1 MSNVQASK
9 RDFFISFNKA
19 DRLWA
24 TWIAW
29 VLEETGYSVF
39 FQDWDFRGNF
49 VEHMNRA
56 HSEAQRTLA
65 VLSDYYFSSEFTL
78 PEWSARFAQ
87 DPASREDRL
96 VPAKVGTLKDDTI
109 FSAIVYADLTNCPE
123 EVARDRLLDRVKKAV
138 DAGFRSKPL
147 NPPGFPGS
155 PPRQFSSKPEF
166 PREGALPTPALE
178 RSSRTAGD
186 KSVTIGRDAIGS
198 IIATGDNNSINPSGP
213 TSVSKT
219 TTLPISDSVDIVREL
234 EHIRAILNRIG
245 GENAS
250 KIRRALDDA
259 DEEARKARP
268 NKNEIGTALERAIDY
283 ANKGGDF
290 ADHVEKL
297 TPYVTNAVAWLGS
310 NWHKLLPLVGLV
322 V

>member
-1 MSNVQASK
+1 MSNDSVSK
-9 RDFFISFNKA
+9 RDFFISFNQA

-49 VEHMNRA
+49 IEHMNRA

-65 VLSDYYFSSEFTL
+65 VLSDHYFSSEFTL

-87 DPASREDRL
+87 DPSSREDRL
-96 VPAKVGTLKDDTI
+96 VPAKVGPLTDDNI
-109 FSAIVYADLTNCPE
+109 VSAIVYADLTNCPE

-138 DAGFRSKPL
+138 DASFRSKPL
-147 NPPGFPGS
+147 NPPGFPGG
-155 PPRQFSSKPEF
+155 PPRQFSSKPAF
-166 PREGALPTPALE
+166 PQDGALPKPSPV

-186 KSVTIGRDAIGS
+186 KSIAIGRDAIGS
-198 IIATGDNNSINPSGP
+198 IVATGDNNNINLSGP
-213 TSVSKT
+213 ISVSKT
-219 TTLPISDSVDIVREL
+219 TTLPSSDSVDIVQEL
-234 EHIRAILNRIG
+234 EHIRTILNRIG
-245 GENAS
+245 GENAG

-259 DEEARKARP
+259 DEEAHKARP
-268 NKNEIGTALERAIDY
+268 NKNEIGSALERAIDY

-297 TPYVTNAVAWLGS
+297 APYVTNAVAWLGS
-310 NWHKLLPLVGLV
+310 NWHKLLTLVGLV